1 VTDVV
6 EAGRD
11 AAGALM
17 SCADFVL
24 VACGVARYKGRF
36 VLFMSVLSHRRL
48 RAQTLSH
55 PIYTTSSG
63 GGGDETSS
71 ESRSLYVFWK
81 MLRDPVIC
89 T

>member
-24 VACGVARYKGRF
+24 VACGMARYTKVVSF
-36 VLFMSVLSHRRL
+36 CFMSVLSHRRL

-63 GGGDETSS
+63 GGDETSS